1 MTVTKWENTKKILNL
16 ADVICEWCLAP
27 LPSLQLQ
34 LPFRRLRGPPL
45 IRRQTKKNASKS
57 LMAFST
63 QILLLDSYAA
73 QSECFGLALEYPQK
87 APCQTL

>member
-1 MTVTKWENTKKILNL
+1 MAKCRGGQKRQNV
-16 ADVICEWCLAP
+16 ADVVCEWSLAP

-57 LMAFST
+57 LMAFSS
-63 QILLLDSYAA
+63 QILLLDSYA